1 MSTPLSFSLLFAL
14 ALYLCKAGH
23 DFQPDFDY
31 NHEMEVFYAVVSIS
45 DKAYC
50 ATVSRIQLAGWG
62 YFLNPTDL
70 FGVASETINCTDTS
84 STICEKENCMHNN
97 EPRFV

>member
-1 MSTPLSFSLLFAL
+1 MPWCQLVTKHIVPQLVGYSLLV
-14 ALYLCKAGH
+14 G
-23 DFQPDFDY
+23 
-31 NHEMEVFYAVVSIS
+31 
-45 DKAYC
+45 
-50 ATVSRIQLAGWG
+50 G

-97 EPRFV
+97 EPRLV